1 MLLSSIVNGEKNR
14 QYRYAKMLSGSTP
27 VFSQFGQNIYASDVV
42 QMCIDKTAKEIS
54 KLQPKHIRTDNKGMQ
69 SIPKSSFNR
78 LFKYKPNELMTTRDF
93 LEKVVWLLFLNYNAF
108 IYPRF
113 NLIQEPNG
121 GYTREYTGFYP
132 LNPTTVTFLQDTTD
146 RLFVKLQF
154 ANGSDFTIAYSDII
168 HLRKKYSVN
177 DVMGGGYDGK
187 PDNAALLKVLQI
199 NDTVLQGL
207 EKAVKTTLSV
217 RGIVRIN
224 TMLDD
229 DKQEAERKR
238 LEASIDQGTSGIIA
252 LDLKGDYIP
261 LNPDP
266 KLIDKDTL
274 QFLQSKVLNWY
285 DMPLKIFTGEFDDG
299 IYQAWYEQ
307 SLEPILIGLGQAFT
321 PTVFSVNEISFGNEI
336 IFYQRDMMYLSTKAK
351 MELLKT
357 TGEQGLLTD
366 DQKLA
371 ILGYPPLSDGTGNR
385 RTISLNYID
394 VTLASEY
401 QMKSAGKK
409 RMKED
414 DDE

>member
-1 MLLSSIVNGEKNR
+1 MVL
-14 QYRYAKMLSGSTP
+14 
-27 VFSQFGQNIYASDVV
+27 
-42 QMCIDKTAKEIS
+42 
-54 KLQPKHIRTDNKGMQ
+54 IRTM
-69 SIPKSSFNR
+69 
-78 LFKYKPNELMTTRDF
+78 
-93 LEKVVWLLFLNYNAF
+93 
-108 IYPRF
+108 PR
-113 NLIQEPNG
+113 
-121 GYTREYTGFYP
+121 T
-132 LNPTTVTFLQDTTD
+132 
-146 RLFVKLQF
+146 
-154 ANGSDFTIAYSDII
+154 
-168 HLRKKYSVN
+168 
-177 DVMGGGYDGK
+177 
-187 PDNAALLKVLQI
+187 
-199 NDTVLQGL
+199 
-207 EKAVKTTLSV
+207 
-217 RGIVRIN
+217 
-224 TMLDD
+224 

-285 DMPLKIFTGEFDDG
+285 DMPLKIFTGEFNDED
-299 IYQAWYEQ
+299 YQAWYEQ

-371 ILGYPPLSDGTGNR
+371 IHGYPPLSDGTGNR

-401 QMKSAGKK
+401 QMKSEGKK
-409 RMKED
+409 RTKED

>member
-93 LEKVVWLLFLNYNAF
+93 LEKTVWLLFLNYNAF
-108 IYPRF
+108 IYPKY
-113 NLIQEPNG
+113 NLIEETNG

-132 LNPTTVTFLQDTTD
+132 LNPTTVTFLQDLSNT
-146 RLFVKLQF
+146 LFVKLQF

-187 PDNAALLKVLQI
+187 PDNQALLKVLGI
-199 NDTVLQGL
+199 NDTLLQGL
-207 EKAVKTTLSV
+207 DKAIKTSLSV

-229 DKQEAERKR
+229 DKQEKERHR
-238 LEASIDQGTSGIIA
+238 LEEAIDDGTSGIIA

-266 KLIDKDTL
+266 KLIDKETL
-274 QFLQSKVLNWY
+274 QFLQNKILNWY
-285 DMPLKIFTGEFDDG
+285 DMPVKIFTGEFSDED
-299 IYQAWYEQ
+299 YQAWYEQ
-307 SLEPILIGLGQAFT
+307 ALEPIVIGLGQAFT
-321 PTVFSVNEISFGNEI
+321 PTVFSQMEIAHGNEI
-336 IFYQRDMMYLSTKAK
+336 VFYQRDMQYLSTKSK
-351 MELLKT
+351 LELIKIG
-357 TGEQGLLTD
+357 GEQGLLQD
-366 DQKLA
+366 NQKLA
-371 ILGYPPLSDGTGNR
+371 LLGYPPIENGHRITQ
-385 RTISLNYID
+385 SLNFID
-394 VTLASEY
+394 RELVNDY
-401 QMKSAGKK
+401 QMYKAKTGKK
-409 RMKED
+409 ED
-414 DDE
+414 KDE

>member
-1 MLLSSIVNGEKNR
+1 
-14 QYRYAKMLSGSTP
+14 
-27 VFSQFGQNIYASDVV
+27 
-42 QMCIDKTAKEIS
+42 MCIDKTAKEIS
-54 KLQPKHIRTDNKGMQ
+54 KLQPKHIRTDAKGMQ

-93 LEKVVWLLFLNYNAF
+93 LEKVTWLLMLNLNCF
-108 IYPRF
+108 IYPKY
-113 NLIQEPNG
+113 NLVQEPGG

-132 LNPTTVTFLQDTTD
+132 LNPTTVTFLQDTAD

-177 DVMGGGYDGK
+177 GLMGGGYDGK

-299 IYQAWYEQ
+299 IYQAWYE
-307 SLEPILIGLGQAFT
+307 SALEPIVIGLGQAFT
-321 PTVFSVNEISFGNEI
+321 PVVFSQNEINFGNEI
-336 IFYQRDMMYLSTKAK
+336 VCYQRDMQYLSTKSK
-351 MELLKT
+351 LELIKT
-357 TGEQGLLTD
+357 AGEMGILSD
-366 DQKLA
+366 NQKLSL
-371 ILGYPPLSDGTGNR
+371 LGLPPIEGGERFTQ
-385 RTISLNYID
+385 SLNFID
-394 VTLASEY
+394 KTLINDY
-401 QMKSAGKK
+401 QMFKAKNGKK
-409 RMKED
+409 ED
-414 DDE
+414 KDE

>member
-69 SIPKSSFNR
+69 STPKSSFNR

-93 LEKVVWLLFLNYNAF
+93 LEKTVWLLFLNYNAF
-108 IYPRF
+108 IYPKY
-113 NLIQEPNG
+113 NLIEETNG

-132 LNPTTVTFLQDTTD
+132 LNPTTVTFLQDLSNT
-146 RLFVKLQF
+146 LFVKLQF

-187 PDNAALLKVLQI
+187 PDNQALLKVLSI
-199 NDTVLQGL
+199 NDTLLQGL
-207 EKAVKTTLSV
+207 DKAIKTSLSV

-229 DKQEAERKR
+229 DKQEKERHR
-238 LEASIDQGTSGIIA
+238 LEEAIDNGTSGIIA

-266 KLIDKDTL
+266 KLIDKETL
-274 QFLQSKVLNWY
+274 QFLQNKILNWY
-285 DMPLKIFTGEFDDG
+285 DMPVKIFTGEFSDED
-299 IYQAWYEQ
+299 YQAWYEQ
-307 SLEPILIGLGQAFT
+307 ALEPIVIGLGQAFT
-321 PTVFSVNEISFGNEI
+321 PTVFSQMEIAHGNEI
-336 IFYQRDMMYLSTKAK
+336 VFYQRDMQYLSTKSK
-351 MELLKT
+351 LELIKIG
-357 TGEQGLLTD
+357 GEQGLLQD
-366 DQKLA
+366 NQKLA
-371 ILGYPPLSDGTGNR
+371 LLGYPPIEGGNR
-385 RTISLNYID
+385 ITQSLNFID
-394 VTLASEY
+394 RELVNDY
-401 QMKSAGKK
+401 QMFKAKTGKERDK
-409 RMKED
+409 NE
-414 DDE
+414 E